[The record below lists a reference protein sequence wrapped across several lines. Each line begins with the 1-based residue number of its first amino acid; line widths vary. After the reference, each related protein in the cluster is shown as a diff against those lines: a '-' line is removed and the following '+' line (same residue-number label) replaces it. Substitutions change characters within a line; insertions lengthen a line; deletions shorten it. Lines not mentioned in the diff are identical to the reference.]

1 MADARPSDGR
11 DEGSDPRSEVE
22 VTVVVRARR
31 RPLRE
36 RLDAVRLPIRA
47 RLLAAVLAVVGA
59 LLAGGLV
66 AAGSIGLGGE
76 RDATSPGG
84 PRAAVAAAYRYPANC
99 LTVTISTTDPTYARA
114 ELDRVSPCWRYG
126 VYVTAIFHRVG
137 GSWRPLLNSSR
148 YSCPVASL
156 PAVVQQQLAVC
167 PER

>member
-1 MADARPSDGR
+1 
-11 DEGSDPRSEVE
+11 
-22 VTVVVRARR
+22 
-31 RPLRE
+31 
-36 RLDAVRLPIRA
+36 
-47 RLLAAVLAVVGA
+47 
-59 LLAGGLV
+59 
-66 AAGSIGLGGE
+66 
-76 RDATSPGG
+76 
-84 PRAAVAAAYRYPANC
+84 
-99 LTVTISTTDPTYARA
+99 VTISTTDPTYARA